1 MLAALQV
8 IADLQVRTRFAV
20 LGAMAEVADSEQAHR
35 RVADFAASHKIT
47 VIGLETDLYGT
58 PALSVEEALK
68 ELAFHHPHVVLVK
81 GSRSAKTERI
91 VHELI

>member
-1 MLAALQV
+1 VTGVQTCALP
-8 IADLQVRTRFAV
+8 I
-20 LGAMAEVADSEQAHR
+20 S
-35 RVADFAASHKIT
+35 
-47 VIGLETDLYGT
+47 DLYGT

-81 GSRSAKTERI
+81 GSRSAKTERV